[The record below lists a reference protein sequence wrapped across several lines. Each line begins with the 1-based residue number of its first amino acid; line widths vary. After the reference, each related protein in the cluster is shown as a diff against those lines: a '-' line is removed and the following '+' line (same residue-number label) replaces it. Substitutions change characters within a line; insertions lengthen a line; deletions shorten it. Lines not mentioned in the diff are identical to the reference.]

1 MASKAH
7 PSNVNRA
14 APRVP
19 STVFFVPTQILC
31 LPYFFPMAEAAESA
45 MPRIMI
51 PANAVKGSGGTA
63 PVRVTMLLLPNCG
76 RSRLDGPETSRR
88 ELIGVVVIEDSQM
101 GTAMPV
107 SREK

>member
-1 MASKAH
+1 
-7 PSNVNRA
+7 
-14 APRVP
+14 
-19 STVFFVPTQILC
+19 
-31 LPYFFPMAEAAESA
+31 MAEAAESA

-76 RSRLDGPETSRR
+76 RSRLDESETSRR

>member
-7 PSNVNRA
+7 PSSVKRA

-19 STVFFVPTQILC
+19 STVFFVPMQILC
-31 LPYFFPMAEAAESA
+31 LPYLFPMADAAESA

-51 PANAVKGSGGTA
+51 PANAVKGKGAAA
-63 PVRVTMLLLPNCG
+63 PVRVTVLLLPNCG
-76 RSRLDGPETSRR
+76 LSRLDESETSRR
-88 ELIGVVVIEDSQM
+88 ELMGVVVIEDSQM